1 MAWRLSDVLPN
12 IISISMNPHG
22 SNNALHASMLDLADA
37 ISHARPLPPTES
49 KEEWLLKRAS
59 AKRVKRPSQ
68 HGKDKRSSVN
78 DEDGLCDL
86 PVTVPDLPISY
97 LVRDADLAGLKIALS
112 QNKRKIL
119 ACGMGQ
125 C

>member
-22 SNNALHASMLDLADA
+22 SNNVLHASMLDLADA
-37 ISHARPLPPTES
+37 ISHARPMPPTES

-59 AKRVKRPSQ
+59 AKRVKRLSQ
-68 HGKDKRSSVN
+68 HGKENQSS

-86 PVTVPDLPISY
+86 PVTVPDLPNSY
-97 LVRDADLAGLKIALS
+97 LVRDADLGGLKIALS

-125 C
+125 S